1 MVLGNDLV
9 SLEVT
14 DNTGKTVHVRVGGE
28 VDLFTAAEF
37 ELGLRTLSESVG
49 AADLVLD
56 LTDTEFI
63 DSRGVGALSI
73 IATELD
79 AQGRS
84 LTVENITDPVR
95 KVVELAELSST
106 LGLRQARPG
115 PSQ

>member
-9 SLEVT
+9 SVEVT

-56 LTDTEFI
+56 LTDTDFV

-73 IATELD
+73 IAAELD

-84 LTVENITDPVR
+84 LTIENITGPVR
-95 KVVELAELSST
+95 KVVEMAGLSRA
-106 LGLRQARPG
+106 LGVRARAG